1 MLSGLALVCG
11 VLSSLA
17 MTGMIELLYWLS
29 STVLPSHSENYEAL
43 SPTVRFILPVLACAA
58 LTIIWLL
65 VPAKFLKVGIPY
77 VVERLNYHQGN
88 LPLMNAF
95 IQFVGAFIGLF
106 GGLSIGKEGPAVHIG
121 ATFGSILAQRFR
133 LSYIAVETLVACGV
147 AGAIA
152 AAFQTPLAGVLFAY
166 EVIFHEYRLR
176 LVLPVLLSSV
186 VATAISQII
195 LGRIEVFELEA
206 VFLPL
211 YQLDMLAAYAA
222 LALCIVVA
230 STLFYQV
237 QRALWRLGSVPLA
250 ARFMTVG
257 VLTGLVGLYL
267 PQVLGGGYDTLN
279 SLLQGDILFVSL
291 LGLALAKVL
300 LTSVSIG
307 LGIPGGMVGPT
318 FVIGGM
324 LGAQVSFWFDTQIP
338 LAAEL
343 ALFVLLGMAGMM
355 ATVFQAPLTAIVAM
369 VEMTHTSVT
378 IAPAIL
384 VIVVSCTAVRLL
396 FNQDSIFVERLHSL
410 GMVSEWSPVQ
420 RVLRQRD
427 VRSVA
432 SKVNSFPELLHLER
446 VRDLASG
453 MIDYVSIEKSGHHF
467 IVSVS
472 EMVGKLKE
480 LDLGPQPWLMVEG
493 NRQAMDVLRALPG
506 TPVSVVDSSLSL
518 AELLSWLHRHKQH
531 QVLVSFV
538 QQQEL
543 WLVTSQQLDQML
555 LKG

>member
-211 YQLDMLAAYAA
+211 YQLDMLAAYAV

-338 LAAEL
+338 VAAEL

-432 SKVNSFPELLHLER
+432 SKVNNFPELLHLER